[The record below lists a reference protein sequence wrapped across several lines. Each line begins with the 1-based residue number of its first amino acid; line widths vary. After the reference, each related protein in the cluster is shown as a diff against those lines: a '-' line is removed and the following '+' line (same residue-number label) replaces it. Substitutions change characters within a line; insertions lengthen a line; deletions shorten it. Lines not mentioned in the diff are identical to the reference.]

1 MLRGGLP
8 LQALALRAL
17 VICAPRAWAL
27 RTLVVCALLPLSACV
42 AGLPPVA
49 VAAQRHNDA
58 GTALLA
64 EGHLDDA
71 EARFRLALEYH
82 PHFAEAHLNLALV
95 LLGRGRHAEAGE
107 HLLTAVELD
116 EDYAEAHGNLGV
128 YYLLVGDVAQAERS
142 FVAALAIDPGLREPR
157 LNLAELWVAQERFR
171 EARAQLLRLVQVA
184 PEDQRAHAWLAYCDQ
199 RLGRHAEAL
208 DRADKVLTRDP
219 AEPVAHLVF
228 AQDALTRGDWE
239 ATRGHAELAAE
250 YPPTREAALAT
261 LAAMALVT
269 HDLTGAA
276 ELTRTL
282 LTQNPR
288 SRVGLWLAAEVDRQE
303 QGGGIPTEAAGTEAQ
318 RRSP

>member
-1 MLRGGLP
+1 M
-8 LQALALRAL
+8 
-17 VICAPRAWAL
+17 
-27 RTLVVCALLPLSACV
+27 
-42 AGLPPVA
+42 A

-58 GTALLA
+58 GTVLLA

-95 LLGRGRHAEAGE
+95 LLARGRLDEAGA
-107 HLLTAVELD
+107 HLGTAVELD

-128 YYLLVGDVAQAERS
+128 YYLLTGNAGQAERS

-184 PEDQRAHAWLAYCDQ
+184 PEDLGAHAWLAYCDL
-199 RLGRHAEAL
+199 RLGRDADAL

-219 AEPVAHLVF
+219 TQPVAHLVF

-239 ATRGHAELAAE
+239 ATRAHAELALE
-250 YPPTREAALAT
+250 HPPTREAALAT

-269 HDLTGAA
+269 HDLPTAST
-276 ELTRTL
+276 LTNAL
-282 LTQNPR
+282 LAQNPS
-288 SRVGLWLAAEVDRQE
+288 SRVGHWLADEVARQSAP
-303 QGGGIPTEAAGTEAQ
+303 QPVAAPGAPA
-318 RRSP
+318 R